1 MFIVGLKVNS
11 FSQLPF
17 LIFFYLSAF
26 KKEVMPR
33 KIAAFGEL
41 LWDLLPNGKVLGGAP
56 TNFIYR
62 INSFGDTGTLLSK
75 VGNDKAGKEAREA
88 LKRLGVSDENIQTD
102 YQFPTGSVKV
112 KIDDNGNP
120 DFNIITDV
128 AYDHIEINTEM
139 IEAFSE
145 ADCVCFGTL
154 VQRYGISKNTLRE
167 LIHESPNVV
176 KFLDINLRKKCYTA
190 TTVED
195 SLTMANIL
203 KTNDEELL
211 ITKDLLNLTKENLK
225 DLALEVIEKY
235 KLDILLCTLGSKGAF
250 CLTNEEVFYYDPGY
264 QISLGD
270 TVGSGDAFSAGFIH
284 YYMNGHPIEEA
295 LQFGNAAG
303 AMVATTTGATSL
315 MSKEEILNFMTIPH
329 NRNAVRFHQ

>member
-1 MFIVGLKVNS
+1 
-11 FSQLPF
+11 
-17 LIFFYLSAF
+17 
-26 KKEVMPR
+26 MPQ

-56 TNFIYR
+56 ANFIYR

-167 LIHESPNVV
+167 LINESPNVV
-176 KFLDINLRKKCYTA
+176 KFLDINLRKKCYTP
-190 TTVED
+190 TTIED
-195 SLTMANIL
+195 SLLMANIL
-203 KTNDEELL
+203 KTNDDELL
-211 ITKDLLNLTKENLK
+211 ITKELLGLKNENLK

-270 TVGSGDAFSAGFIH
+270 TVGSGDAFSAGFVH
-284 YYMNGHPIEEA
+284 YYMNGHPIDEA
-295 LQFGNAAG
+295 LRFGNAAG
-303 AMVATTTGATSL
+303 AMVATTTGATSP
-315 MSKEEILNFMTIPH
+315 MSKEEILNFIILPH
-329 NRNAVRFHQ
+329 NRNSVRFHQ

>member
-1 MFIVGLKVNS
+1 
-11 FSQLPF
+11 
-17 LIFFYLSAF
+17 
-26 KKEVMPR
+26 MPK

-41 LWDLLPNGKVLGGAP
+41 LWDLLPGGKVLGGAP
-56 TNFIYR
+56 ANFIYR
-62 INSFGDTGTLLSK
+62 INSFGDHGTLLSK

-88 LKRLGVSDENIQTD
+88 LRNLGVSDENIQTD
-102 YQFPTGSVKV
+102 FEFPTGTV
-112 KIDDNGNP
+112 KIKIDRSGNP

-139 IEAFSE
+139 IDAFCE

-167 LIHESPNVV
+167 LVHESPGVV
-176 KFLDINLRKKCYTA
+176 KFLDINLRKNCYTA
-190 TTVED
+190 ATIED
-195 SLTMANIL
+195 SLQMANIL

-211 ITKDLLNLTKENLK
+211 ITKELLGLENKNLK

-235 KLDILLCTLGSKGAF
+235 KLDILLCTLGSNGAF

-270 TVGSGDAFSAGFIH
+270 TVGSGDALSAGFVH
-284 YYMNGHPIEEA
+284 YYMNNHPIDEA
-295 LQFGNAAG
+295 LRFGNAAG
-303 AMVATTTGATSL
+303 ALVATTTGATSHV
-315 MSKEEILNFMTIPH
+315 SKDEILDFMVITH
-329 NRNAVRFHQ
+329 NRNSVRFHQ

>member
-1 MFIVGLKVNS
+1 
-11 FSQLPF
+11 
-17 LIFFYLSAF
+17 
-26 KKEVMPR
+26 MPQ

-56 TNFIYR
+56 ANFIYR

-167 LIHESPNVV
+167 LINESPNVV
-176 KFLDINLRKKCYTA
+176 KFLDINLRKKCYTP
-190 TTVED
+190 TTIED
-195 SLTMANIL
+195 SLFMANIL
-203 KTNDEELL
+203 KTNDDELL
-211 ITKDLLNLTKENLK
+211 ITKELLGLKNENLK
-225 DLALEVIEKY
+225 DLAQEVIEKY

-250 CLTNEEVFYYDPGY
+250 CLTNEEVFYFDPGY

-270 TVGSGDAFSAGFIH
+270 TVGSGDAFSAGFVH
-284 YYMNGHPIEEA
+284 YYMNGHPIDEA
-295 LQFGNAAG
+295 LRFGNAAG
-303 AMVATTTGATSL
+303 ALVATTTGATSP
-315 MSKEEILNFMTIPH
+315 MSKEEILNFMVLPH
-329 NRNAVRFHQ
+329 NRNSVRFHQ

>member
-1 MFIVGLKVNS
+1 M
-11 FSQLPF
+11 
-17 LIFFYLSAF
+17 
-26 KKEVMPR
+26 

-56 TNFIYR
+56 ANFIYR
-62 INSFGDTGTLLSK
+62 INSFGDEGTLLSK
-75 VGNDKAGKEAREA
+75 VGNDKAGREAREI

-102 YQFPTGSVKV
+102 YEFPTGSVRV
-112 KIDDNGNP
+112 KIDEKGNP

-128 AYDHIEINTEM
+128 AYDHIEINAEM
-139 IEAFSE
+139 MDAFSQ

-167 LIHESPNVV
+167 LINESPDVV

-190 TTVED
+190 TTIED
-195 SLTMANIL
+195 SLKMTNIL
-203 KTNDEELL
+203 KTNDDELL
-211 ITKDLLNLTKENLK
+211 ITKDLLGLKQVSLK
-225 DLALEVIEKY
+225 DLAQETIEKY
-235 KLDILLCTLGSKGAF
+235 NLDILLCTLGSNGAF
-250 CLTNEEVFYYDPGY
+250 CLTKEDIFHYDPGY

-270 TVGSGDAFSAGFIH
+270 TVGSGDAFSAGFVH
-284 YYMNGHPIEEA
+284 YYMNGFPIEEA

-303 AMVATTTGATSL
+303 AMVATTTGATSPI
-315 MSKEEILNFMTIPH
+315 SKQEILDFMVIPH